1 MNKFLGYT
9 GIFLVLYII
18 LLFIY
23 TKVYILIWTDN
34 KTNKEVALNMRFPK
48 VFKMLM
54 VFSYLYIGGLVYIY
68 IYISADDFTTI
79 MSSTIFG
86 VVLIFLLSMLITI
99 QKKSSPHYHNCKK
112 GSLFMLMY
120 PIIGVV
126 LYIWLKY
133 NGF

>member
-1 MNKFLGYT
+1 MNNFLGYK
-9 GIFLVLYII
+9 GIFLCYYII
-18 LLFIY
+18 TLCIY
-23 TKVYILIWTDN
+23 TKIYILAWTDN
-34 KTNKEVALNMRFPK
+34 KTNKDVALNMRFPK
-48 VFKMLM
+48 VLKMLM
-54 VFSYLYIGGLVYIY
+54 VFSYLYIGGLVY

>member
-34 KTNKEVALNMRFPK
+34 KTNKEVALNMRFPR

-54 VFSYLYIGGLVYIY
+54 FFSYLYIGGLVYIY

-126 LYIWLKY
+126 LYI
-133 NGF
+133 

>member
-68 IYISADDFTTI
+68 ISADDFTTI

-99 QKKSSPHYHNCKK
+99 QRKFSPHYHNCKK
-112 GSLFMLMY
+112 GALFMLIY

-126 LYIWLKY
+126 LYTWLKY

>member
-1 MNKFLGYT
+1 MNSFLGHE
-9 GIFLVLYII
+9 GLFLCWFII
-18 LLFIY
+18 TLCIY
-23 TKVYILIWTDN
+23 TKIYILSWTDN
-34 KTNKEVALNMRFPK
+34 KTNKEVALNMRFPR

-54 VFSYLYIGGLVYIY
+54 FFSYLYIGGLVYA
-68 IYISADDFTTI
+68 YISVDDFTTI

-99 QKKSSPHYHNCKK
+99 QRKFSPHYHNCKK
-112 GSLFMLMY
+112 GALFMLIY

>member
-34 KTNKEVALNMRFPK
+34 KTNKEVALNMRFPR

-54 VFSYLYIGGLVYIY
+54 FFSYLYIGGLVYIY
-68 IYISADDFTTI
+68 I
-79 MSSTIFG
+79 
-86 VVLIFLLSMLITI
+86 
-99 QKKSSPHYHNCKK
+99 
-112 GSLFMLMY
+112 
-120 PIIGVV
+120 
-126 LYIWLKY
+126 
-133 NGF
+133 